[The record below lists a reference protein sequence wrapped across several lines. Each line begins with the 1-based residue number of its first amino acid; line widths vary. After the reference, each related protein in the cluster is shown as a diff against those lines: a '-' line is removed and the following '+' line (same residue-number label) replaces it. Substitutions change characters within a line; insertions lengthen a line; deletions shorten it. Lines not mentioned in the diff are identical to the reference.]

1 MFNNINAF
9 MLQYS
14 ATGFIIMHV

>member
-1 MFNNINAF
+1 

-14 ATGFIIMHV
+14 ATGEMYTQTNRNMGSS